1 MISRRLQ
8 EYQEKKD
15 TGEGFGRLPDLILL
29 DGGKG
34 HVAAVRPVLE
44 AFGLQIPLFGMVKDD
59 KHRTRAIAR
68 DGGEI
73 AINSSRQAFT
83 LVSQI
88 QDEVHR
94 FAIGYHRQTRKRT
107 ALSSSLTS
115 IPGIGPSRAKALLK
129 SFKTIKNIA
138 QAELKELEQAPS
150 MNQPAAQAV
159 YDYFHPASVPG
170 EETGTIER
178 KNEKN

>member
-115 IPGIGPSRAKALLK
+115 IPGLSLIH
-129 SFKTIKNIA
+129 I
-138 QAELKELEQAPS
+138 
-150 MNQPAAQAV
+150 
-159 YDYFHPASVPG
+159 
-170 EETGTIER
+170 
-178 KNEKN
+178 

>member
-1 MISRRLQ
+1 M
-8 EYQEKKD
+8 
-15 TGEGFGRLPDLILL
+15 ILL

-44 AFGLQIPLFGMVKDD
+44 AFGASKFPLFGMVKDD

-178 KNEKN
+178 KMKKIRLFSSLFQRKG

>member
-1 MISRRLQ
+1 M
-8 EYQEKKD
+8 
-15 TGEGFGRLPDLILL
+15 ILL

-129 SFKTIKNIA
+129 SFKN
-138 QAELKELEQAPS
+138 
-150 MNQPAAQAV
+150 
-159 YDYFHPASVPG
+159 H
-170 EETGTIER
+170 
-178 KNEKN
+178 